1 MPHTISLRFLEFY
14 PGLQTFVDDSTLPPK
29 TAGKTPVTGPLL
41 SITLLDASCLSAN
54 VFGAVV
60 CPNWDFSPCFLLGTV
75 KVAPDP
81 RTAYRGACAYPCL
94 SRWRLRP
101 TSLIYI
107 EWYLSCAGLFPS
119 AGGGMGTTTGDFDI
133 SGPPLAPRVHCRRN
147 RSAGA
152 RGLITWLD
160 VPC

>member
-60 CPNWDFSPCFLLGTV
+60 CPNWDFFFSPCFLLGTV

-81 RTAYRGACAYPCL
+81 RTAYRGAAYPCL
-94 SRWRLRP
+94 SGGAYGHPRLFISSGIYLVPVCFHLLVGGWVRRLV
-101 TSLIYI
+101 TSTSVVP
-107 EWYLSCAGLFPS
+107 LSHLVSTA
-119 AGGGMGTTTGDFDI
+119 AVTA
-133 SGPPLAPRVHCRRN
+133 APERV
-147 RSAGA
+147 
-152 RGLITWLD
+152 
-160 VPC
+160 V